1 MIEEKRK
8 RKRKRLYGRA
18 KLWDISEDRLPDQ
31 QDPWYSYTH
40 DISLN
45 GIRIITG
52 KSVHTDTLMKVEFS
66 LDGTERTISLEG
78 KVQWVK
84 TDEYRFNKM
93 FQLGIKFDEPS
104 PKTSLMLLGY
114 IYKKDLSRFN

>member
-18 KLWDISEDRLPDQ
+18 KLWEISEDRLPDQ
-31 QDPWYSYTH
+31 KNLWYSFTH

-45 GIRIITG
+45 GIRIVTG
-52 KSVHTDTLMKVEFS
+52 KSVHPDTLMKVEFS
-66 LDGTERTISLEG
+66 LDGTEKTISIEG

-84 TDEYRFNKM
+84 TDEYKFNRM
-93 FQLGIKFDEPS
+93 FQLGIKFSEPS
-104 PKTSLMLLGY
+104 PKASLKLLGY